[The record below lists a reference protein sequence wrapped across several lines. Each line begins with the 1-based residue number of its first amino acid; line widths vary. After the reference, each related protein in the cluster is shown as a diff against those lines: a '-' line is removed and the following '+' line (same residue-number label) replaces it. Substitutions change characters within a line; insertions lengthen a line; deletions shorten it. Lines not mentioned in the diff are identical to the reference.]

1 MRLHDGPD
9 ARTEPKTGRPIVD
22 LIHGIIDTVS
32 GAVRAV
38 DRIEARSR
46 VAPGR
51 RRRRTRGSSS
61 ASPAGPRA
69 PRASPDE
76 APVAETDAVKG
87 SGDEDQFGGFAFEG
101 DARNAVA
108 LEALARLKNRCSY
121 NIESR
126 TEEI

>member
-22 LIHGIIDTVS
+22 LVHGIIDTVS

-51 RRRRTRGSSS
+51 RRRRTRG
-61 ASPAGPRA
+61 PRA

-87 SGDEDQFGGFAFEG
+87 SDDEDQFGGFAFEG